1 MNNINSN
8 FVILSDFI
16 SDAKMSIKEVLLPPG
31 SEDDTKVVMRD
42 LEAVLPSVEN
52 DEEEL
57 CEGPLSSAEKGRK
70 ISSITELTQ
79 VITVKTGNL
88 TFKFI

>member
-16 SDAKMSIKEVLLPPG
+16 PDAKMSIKEVLLPPG